1 MTSQAFH
8 SLPLSSNK
16 LAGSN
21 EHASL
26 QRRRDL
32 RFQQID
38 SRRWNVL
45 DPVSR
50 QSYRIG
56 LIEHWLLTR
65 PDGRTSVNQLLKRLR
80 DEFPRLAMSNEQLL
94 ACLATFRRNGLLW
107 SHDSLLASADLL
119 ALRST
124 SKSWQE
130 WLGSTVSW
138 QVRGINPDRWLGR
151 CSAYTSPLF
160 SAMAVRV
167 WLLLALLTGLSVLL
181 EFQRLAAQSLSLE
194 WILHPTTAGSLF
206 AVFIV
211 TRGLHEL
218 GHALVCKRFGI
229 RCPDIGLFLILGA
242 PCVYCD
248 VSESWQLP
256 RRWQRAAVAA
266 AGMYVE
272 LIIAT
277 LSAWVWLATVDGAA
291 STLALQTMLVCSV
304 STVVI
309 NINPLMRFDGYYIL
323 ADLLDEVNL
332 RSKADSLAANGLRW
346 LVLGLPYPRQS
357 DSLRRQRLLLAFSL
371 AGWIYRA
378 GLSLTI
384 ASVLVGIYGGWNLL
398 WVGRFLAAAI
408 LISWWGV
415 PAMRLSLNLW
425 LAARQQGRSWRLA
438 AFTAVLVLAI
448 VWLPLPSRQLAS
460 GWLQPA
466 ESQGVYAA
474 AASRLVACTV
484 RDGAVVKAGDPL
496 FQLRSDQLN
505 TRLVRYQQASRA
517 AEIRLE
523 ADTRR
528 RDMHGEEI
536 DLQHATHQLDQA
548 RSWLAGAEQERAGL
562 TLLAPI
568 DGRLV
573 AMPAPTF
580 SEPALRNHTAAQDS
594 GAPLREFDGSHP
606 TTWCA
611 PQQTGCTI
619 AAGCMLASV
628 CSTSAIAVI
637 PLTEEQLSRVA
648 VGTAV
653 RLRITHQMRVLRD
666 CQVRSV
672 VQIDE
677 LSSPW
682 QAAALAALQE
692 IGSQQDGRSTVR
704 FAAVIEVPDE
714 VGNLPGA
721 TVDAAFV
728 APSTTLFSIVN
739 RWLQSN
745 LRLLAD

>member
-1 MTSQAFH
+1 VTNQSFSSSPSSFN
-8 SLPLSSNK
+8 SLD
-16 LAGSN
+16 G
-21 EHASL
+21 L

-38 SRRWNVL
+38 SLRWNVL

-65 PDGRTSVNQLLKRLR
+65 PDGRATVDQLFKRLR
-80 DEFPRLAMSNEQLL
+80 AEFPRTGMSNEQLL
-94 ACLATFRRNGLLW
+94 ACLTTFLRNGLLW
-107 SHDSLLASADLL
+107 SYGLVGTGADHSAVRSSLQG
-119 ALRST
+119 
-124 SKSWQE
+124 WQE

-138 QVRGINPDRWLGR
+138 QIRGINPDRWLGR
-151 CSAYTSPLF
+151 CAAHTSLLF
-160 SAMAVRV
+160 SGRAVRV
-167 WLLLALLTGLSVLL
+167 WLLLALLTGLAVLL

-194 WILHPTTAGSLF
+194 WILHPTTAGSLL

-277 LSAWVWLATVDGAA
+277 LSAWLWLATVDGPA

-304 STVVI
+304 STIVI
-309 NINPLMRFDGYYIL
+309 NANPLMRFDGYYIL

-332 RSKADSLAANGLRW
+332 RSKADSAAANGLRW
-346 LVLGLPYPRQS
+346 LALGLPNRSYAG
-357 DSLRRQRLLLAFSL
+357 SLRRQRLLSAFSL

-384 ASVLVGIYGGWNLL
+384 ASVLVSIYSNWNLL
-398 WVGRFLAAAI
+398 WVGRLLAAAI
-408 LISWWGV
+408 LVSWWGV
-415 PAMRLSLNLW
+415 PAMKLSANLW
-425 LAARQQGRSWRLA
+425 HTAQQHGRSWRLA
-438 AFTAVLVLAI
+438 VVTAVLVLA
-448 VWLPLPSRQLAS
+448 VTWLPLPSRQLAS

-466 ESQGVYAA
+466 ESQGIYVGT
-474 AASRLVACTV
+474 ASRLVACTV
-484 RDGAVVKAGDPL
+484 PDGANVKTGDPL

-505 TRLVRYQQASRA
+505 TRLVRYQQASRVA
-517 AEIRLE
+517 AIRLE

-528 RDMHGEEI
+528 RDMHGDDI
-536 DLQHATHQLDQA
+536 DLQHASHQLEQA
-548 RSWLAGAEQERAGL
+548 RSWLAAAEQERAGL
-562 TLLAPI
+562 HLLAPM

-573 AMPAPTF
+573 AMPAPTA
-580 SEPALRNHTAAQDS
+580 SESTAGNNSTNDDAS
-594 GAPLREFDGSHP
+594 RWEIDGSYP

-611 PQQTGCTI
+611 PQQVGRAVATG
-619 AAGCMLASV
+619 ALLASV
-628 CSTSAIAVI
+628 CSDSTIAVI
-637 PLTEEQLSRVA
+637 PLTEDQLSRVA
-648 VGTAV
+648 VGTPV
-653 RLRITHQMRVLRD
+653 RLRIAHHQRVLHD
-666 CQVRSV
+666 CRVRSV
-672 VQIDE
+672 VRIDE

-682 QAAALAALQE
+682 QAAALVSLQQASSPH
-692 IGSQQDGRSTVR
+692 GQHSAVR

-714 VGNLPGA
+714 VGDLPGA
-721 TVDAAFV
+721 TVDAVFV
-728 APSTTLFSIVN
+728 GPSTTLFAIVS